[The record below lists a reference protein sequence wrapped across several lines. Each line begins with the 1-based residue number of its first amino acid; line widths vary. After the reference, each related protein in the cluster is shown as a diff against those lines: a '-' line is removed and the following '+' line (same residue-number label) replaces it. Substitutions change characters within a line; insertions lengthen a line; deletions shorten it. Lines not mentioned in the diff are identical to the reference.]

1 MKRLLKAA
9 VLLLVP
15 IAFTLLLVLVLA
27 CGLDW
32 AAGRIW
38 PAGTKPGAKSIVFPP
53 AFETVF
59 TSADF
64 TFDVR
69 TNSLGLREREL
80 APTKTTAYRIAA
92 LGDSFTYGEGVQ
104 IEDTW
109 LRKLETSLRN
119 LGYDV
124 ETVNMGK
131 PGAGPPDYD
140 AIAEAGLPYVH
151 PDLVIVAM
159 LQGDDVAASDR
170 SERLATRLAHDWLPN
185 IFRILNDRRKPPV
198 LQPASPAVPLD
209 AAKRQELIAEFRK
222 FQAERARAE
231 IERMTPPQRA
241 RFDLLDPEVKEAFTS
256 GNLNP
261 HLLSTCIA
269 GPRLFTDLIGFG
281 GTWLRKCIALTARHL
296 KHIKRASEACGASI
310 MGLSV
315 PLGVYTNH
323 CAMANYRRIGY
334 LVEDRLFTT
343 DEPDE
348 AIRLS
353 CQAAGIPWFNVT
365 QAFREHGDETDLFYR
380 LDGHFTPKGHA
391 LFADLITPI
400 VAKQLESLGWK
411 KK

>member
-1 MKRLLKAA
+1 MKKLAKK
-9 VLLLVP
+9 VLLLLMPVALSLAL
-15 IAFTLLLVLVLA
+15 AFTLAVGV
-27 CGLDW
+27 DW

-38 PAGTKPGAKSIVFPP
+38 PAGTKPGVMNLVFPP
-53 AFETVF
+53 YFETVF

-64 TFDVR
+64 TFDVH
-69 TNSLGLREREL
+69 TNSLGLREREISP
-80 APTKTTAYRIAA
+80 AKTSGYRIAA

-104 IEDTW
+104 AEDTW
-109 LRKLETSLRN
+109 LRKLETNLRN
-119 LGYDV
+119 LGYDI

-140 AIAEAGLPYVH
+140 EIAEAGLPYVR

-159 LQGDDVAASDR
+159 LQGDDVTASDR
-170 SERLATRLAHDWLPN
+170 PESLPTRLAHDWLPN
-185 IFRILNDRRKPPV
+185 LFRVLNDRRKPPV
-198 LQPASPAVPLD
+198 LQPTAAAVPIDD
-209 AAKRQELIAEFRK
+209 ARRQELKAQFRK
-222 FQAERARAE
+222 FQAERARGELEKMSAS
-231 IERMTPPQRA
+231 QRA
-241 RFDLLDPEVKEAFTS
+241 RFELLDPEVKEAFTS

-261 HLLSTCIA
+261 YLLSTCVS
-269 GPRLFTDLIGFG
+269 GPRLFMDLIGFG
-281 GTWLRKCIALTARHL
+281 GTWMHKCIAMTARHL
-296 KHIKRASEACGASI
+296 KHIKRASQACGASI

-334 LVEDRLFTT
+334 LIEDRLFTT

-348 AIRLS
+348 AIRQS
-353 CQAAGIPWFNVT
+353 CEAAQIPWFNVT
-365 QAFREHGDETDLFYR
+365 QAFREHGDEPDLFYR

-400 VAKQLESLGWK
+400 VVKHIESLGWK